1 MNGGRAGLLRSALRF
16 SLLLVLLT
24 SAVIVVR
31 ATPLG
36 RELTTE
42 RITATLDAVR
52 AKPWAPALLIGLYAV
67 IAPLGLPISPLLI
80 GAAVLFGPWW
90 GGLWNLCGMYV
101 GSIASFLV
109 GRRLGRDFVARIL
122 GERRIARMDRLLERH
137 AFWTLVRIRFIPV
150 PFPLVNFGAALVGV
164 ELPIFAVTTAI
175 GMAPASWIYTY
186 FWATLAH
193 TAEGQR
199 SSVLI
204 HLITALLLIL
214 LITLLPA
221 WWMKR
226 RARQAGNEPSSQA
239 GRD

>member
-1 MNGGRAGLLRSALRF
+1 LKSALRF
-16 SLLLVLLT
+16 SLLLILLT

-31 ATPLG
+31 ATPIG
-36 RELTTE
+36 RELTAE

-52 AKPWAPALLIGLYAV
+52 AKPWAPALLIGLYTV

-80 GAAVLFGPWW
+80 GGAVLFGPWW
-90 GGLWNLCGMYV
+90 GGLWNLCGMYL
-101 GSIASFLV
+101 GSIASFIV

-122 GERRIARMDRLLERH
+122 GERRVARMDRLLERH
-137 AFWTLVRIRFIPV
+137 AFWTLVRIRFFPI

-164 ELPIFAVTTAI
+164 ELPIFAATTAI
-175 GMAPASWIYTY
+175 GMTPASWIYTY

-199 SSVLI
+199 SALLV
-204 HLITALLLIL
+204 HLTTALALIL

-226 RARQAGNEPSSQA
+226 RERRSGPDNASHRAPAPGS
-239 GRD
+239 D